1 MWWLFTLI
9 FNMCR
14 WWWTIFQLA
23 VALVPVKDKALQT
36 FPSRSTLF
44 IEWETGFISSI
55 SLLVYWALLKASHS
69 KFIMWLANKELQFFE
84 ITNSDCNSSYLP
96 TKSLNQSVRVLIW
109 SATFEHFISSSTSS
123 LVNSE
128 KF

>member
-1 MWWLFTLI
+1 MWWLFTFI

-14 WWWTIFQLA
+14 WWWTTFQLA
-23 VALVPVKDKALQT
+23 VALVPIKEKALQT

-44 IEWETGFISSI
+44 IEWGTGFISSI
-55 SLLVYWALLKASHS
+55 SLLVYWALLKAFLSR
-69 KFIMWLANKELQFFE
+69 FMMWLTNKELQFFE
-84 ITNSDCNSSYLP
+84 ITNSDCNFSDLP
-96 TKSLNQSVRVLIW
+96 TNSLNQSVRVLIW
-109 SATFEHFISSSTSS
+109 SATFEYFISSSTSS